1 MGFSR
6 QEYWSGLSCP
16 PLVYL
21 PLPGIE
27 PMSLMS
33 PALAVRFFTTI
44 THIGSPDRGMVHTN
58 VLQLQSAEFIIFNV
72 LTYICIIFCLHVD
85 FLVSSPDFIDD
96 DTEYLRGEFLIYSHS

>member
-1 MGFSR
+1 
-6 QEYWSGLSCP
+6 
-16 PLVYL
+16 
-21 PLPGIE
+21 
-27 PMSLMS
+27 MSLMS